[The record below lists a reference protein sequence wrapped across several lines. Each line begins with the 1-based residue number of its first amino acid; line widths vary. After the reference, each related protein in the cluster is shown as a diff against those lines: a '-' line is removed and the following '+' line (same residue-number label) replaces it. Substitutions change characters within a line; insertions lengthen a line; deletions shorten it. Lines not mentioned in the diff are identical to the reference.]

1 MKYYSSF
8 DFLSTI
14 KTVKL
19 FSSEAL
25 QKQAHL
31 LTCLSGLTSPRP
43 LTLTRGISF
52 LLLCGREA
60 QAPFPSCVSMFE
72 GSWLKPNVK
81 SQQKNWDLIYFT
93 SFHKLLCV
101 CCCFLSC
108 CFLSEKDQCGE
119 FSAKGR
125 GLVTGKWHLFSFAP
139 LFVYFT
145 LQLLRRNTQR
155 RERQL
160 LKRSNSWGGSWKRQV
175 EKGSALQE
183 NKKIVPASVGCREER
198 TTW

>member
-1 MKYYSSF
+1 MQNRWPHPRHFESESAFQQDAQGILMLVTVCEALAQSRGRQTFSVKGQIANILGFCQPVTTTQFCHRSTKVATDNMHRNQYGCVLMKLYLWTPKLEFCIFSCVMKYYSSF

-60 QAPFPSCVSMFE
+60 QAPFPS
-72 GSWLKPNVK
+72 
-81 SQQKNWDLIYFT
+81 
-93 SFHKLLCV
+93 
-101 CCCFLSC
+101 
-108 CFLSEKDQCGE
+108 
-119 FSAKGR
+119 
-125 GLVTGKWHLFSFAP
+125 
-139 LFVYFT
+139 
-145 LQLLRRNTQR
+145 
-155 RERQL
+155 
-160 LKRSNSWGGSWKRQV
+160 
-175 EKGSALQE
+175 
-183 NKKIVPASVGCREER
+183 
-198 TTW
+198 